1 MRANEEPNIPMDYRD
16 SVFLVVA
23 EQLSFSKAAEELH
36 ISQPAVTKHI
46 KDLERKYNLSLFD
59 RKGNKIYLT
68 QAGEM
73 IYNALKKISQQY
85 RNLEFEIGQLA
96 RATSGQFIIGAS
108 STISQYVIPRVIASF
123 HKRYPGIRIHLVSGN
138 SFEMEKMLLENK
150 VDMALVENESSQTG
164 IRYKNF
170 LDDEVIVVTG
180 AHSVYA
186 KRRKISI
193 DELMQL
199 PVVVREQGSGT
210 LEVIRRALEK
220 QGIGFEKLNTLIQL
234 GSTES
239 IKNFLQDFDGI
250 ALISEKAATTELY
263 LNNLVRLTVPG
274 FSIPRQFRIAL
285 KQGHDSRLV
294 ELFVNFLFSYNF

>member
-1 MRANEEPNIPMDYRD
+1 MDYRD

-36 ISQPAVTKHI
+36 ISQPAVTRHI

-59 RKGNKIYLT
+59 RKGNKIFLT

-73 IYNALKKISQQY
+73 VYNALKKISQQY
-85 RNLEFEIGQLA
+85 RDLEFDISQLSQIA
-96 RATSGQFIIGAS
+96 SGQFMIGAS
-108 STISQYVIPRVIASF
+108 STIAQYVIPRVIASF
-123 HKRYPGIRIHLVSGN
+123 HKRYPDIRIHLTSGN
-138 SFEMEKMLLENK
+138 SIEMEKLLLENK

-164 IRYKNF
+164 IRYKSF

-193 DELMQL
+193 DELIQL

-220 QGIGFEKLNTLIQL
+220 QGIGFENLNTLIQL

-250 ALISEKAATTELY
+250 ALISEKAAATELY
-263 LNNLVRLTVPG
+263 LNNLVKLTVPG
-274 FSIPRQFRIAL
+274 FSIHRKFRIAL

-294 ELFVNFLFSYNF
+294 EWFVNFLLSYNF